1 VLATSPT
8 MQDTTPTTP
17 ITLPALSLAAY
28 QQLTEA
34 LVYDLRHVAGAAARI
49 RRGAGDLTTR
59 RILTTD
65 ELGVYLVESSVPG
78 QFYRATTF
86 RCTCPD
92 AMARQVQCRHSY
104 ALTLLHAATDEAR
117 YQRLTARYTL
127 TSKGLAATQA
137 PEPQTVA

>member
-1 VLATSPT
+1 MTPLVTQT
-8 MQDTTPTTP
+8 QDTTQPTP
-17 ITLPALSLAAY
+17 IALPALSLAHY
-28 QQLTEA
+28 QRLTDA
-34 LVYDLRHVAGAAARI
+34 LVYDLRHVAGAEARI

-59 RILTTD
+59 RTLATD

-78 QFYRATTF
+78 QYYRATTF

-92 AMARQVQCRHSY
+92 ALQRQVQCRHSY
-104 ALTLLHAATDEAR
+104 ALPLLHAATDEAR
-117 YQRLTARYTL
+117 YRRLTARYEL

>member
-1 VLATSPT
+1 MTATIQA
-8 MQDTTPTTP
+8 QDTTRPTP
-17 ITLPALSLAAY
+17 IVLPALSLAAY

-34 LVYDLRHVAGAAARI
+34 LVYDLRHVLGAEARI
-49 RRGAGDLTTR
+49 RRGAGDLHTR
-59 RILTTD
+59 RILATD
-65 ELGVYLVESSVPG
+65 EVGVYLIESSVSG

-92 AMARQVQCRHSY
+92 AMQREVQCRHSY
-104 ALTLLHAATDEAR
+104 ALILLHAATDEAR

-137 PEPQTVA
+137 PEPVIVA